1 MAFGYKNP
9 FRMKF
14 NNLTGEIIMTPE
26 LAKLRE
32 QPHWSFSS
40 LNGFVNICSL
50 QWAFKYIDKKE
61 KECSSVNLRL
71 GSAFHKA
78 AEWLA
83 RGRMKGEYPKVEKLQ
98 DVFSEAWKWEYKA
111 DDQLHLSDDDFNQH
125 DATGRKMVDALNQN
139 WLEDDIL
146 GVSTAFCVP
155 LPGVSKPLI
164 GEIDLIVRN
173 DNGDP
178 VLVDW
183 KTAAKK
189 WAAGKAD
196 KDMQATCFS
205 YAWQQQSGS
214 IPEFRYDVVTKTKE
228 PSYIQH
234 PTQRTED
241 DFARMIHLM
250 QAVEKAVNAESFLP
264 NEAGYYCKSCEYASA
279 CKAWHHQQSRT
290 LFLPLAA

>member
-1 MAFGYKNP
+1 
-9 FRMKF
+9 
-14 NNLTGEIIMTPE
+14 MTPE

-40 LNGFVNICSL
+40 LNGFLNICSL
-50 QWAFKYIDKKE
+50 QWAFKHVYAKE
-61 KECSSVNLRL
+61 KESTSVNLL
-71 GSAFHKA
+71 FGSAFHKA

-83 RGRMKGEYPKVEKLQ
+83 HGRMQSEYPKAEKLQ
-98 DVFSEAWKWEYKA
+98 EVFSEAWKWECKSA
-111 DDQLHLSDDDFNQH
+111 DKFTQTDDEFNKL
-125 DATGRKMVDALNQN
+125 DATGRRMVDALNKN
-139 WLEDDIL
+139 WLEDDLL
-146 GVSTAFCVP
+146 GVNTAFSVS
-155 LPGVSKPLI
+155 LPGISKSLI

-173 DNGDP
+173 DVGNP

-189 WAAGKAD
+189 WSVGKAD

-234 PTQRTED
+234 STRRTDD
-241 DFARMIHLM
+241 DFARMIHLI
-250 QAVEKAVNAESFLP
+250 QAVEKAVKAEVFLP
-264 NEAGYYCKSCEYASA
+264 NEAGYYCKGCEYAAA
-279 CKAWHHQQSRT
+279 CKAWHREQART